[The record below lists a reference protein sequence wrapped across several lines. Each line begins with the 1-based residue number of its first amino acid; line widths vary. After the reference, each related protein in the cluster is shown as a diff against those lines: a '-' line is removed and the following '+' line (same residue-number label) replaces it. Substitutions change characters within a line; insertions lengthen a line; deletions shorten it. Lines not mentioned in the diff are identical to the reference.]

1 MSTFVIRVTPTQ
13 AGPTLAIK
21 DSIDVAGYPTQVGSR
36 AYRDVQPATRH
47 ADSVQR
53 LLDAGWQ
60 LAGKT
65 VLHELAFGVTGINE
79 WSGTPTNPQAPLRVP
94 GGSSSGSASAVAAG
108 EVDLALG
115 TDTGGSV
122 RVPAACCGIY
132 GLKPTFARISRVG
145 VWPAE
150 SSLDCV
156 GPFARDM
163 AGIVAAMTVIAPGFA
178 LDDSAPTRPI
188 RIGVVRT
195 ESEPTIV
202 HALEQA
208 LALTDWHCEAV
219 ELPLLPEAFQAGL
232 TVINAETWAACGHLT
247 GHDVLGA
254 DVEQR
259 LLRARHTTARDVAE
273 AEGVRRAFGAEVDA
287 LLQRFDALVLPTL
300 PRLPPLLEDVRQGAS
315 VIDMTALV
323 RPFNLSGHPALSAPV
338 PLPESSLSVGLQ
350 LIGRHHQDEHLC
362 TLALEL
368 ERALAPHEPHVP
380 PVAVTLEENPA

>member
-1 MSTFVIRVTPTQ
+1 MSAFVIRIHPAQ
-13 AGPTLAIK
+13 PGPTLAIK

-36 AYRDVQPATRH
+36 AYRDAPPAPQH
-47 ADSVQR
+47 AEAVQR

-65 VLHELAFGVTGINE
+65 VLHELAFGVTGIND
-79 WSGTPTNPQAPLRVP
+79 WSGTPLNPQAPLRVP

-132 GLKPTFARISRVG
+132 GFKPTFARVSRVG

-163 AGIVAAMTVIAPGFA
+163 AGIVAAMGALAPGFT
-178 LDDSAPTRPI
+178 LDQQAPTRPI

-195 ESEPTIV
+195 DSAPVIQR
-202 HALEQA
+202 ALDQA
-208 LALTDWHCEAV
+208 LGLTDWHCEAV
-219 ELPLLPEAFQAGL
+219 ELPLLPAAFEAGL
-232 TVINAETWAACGHLT
+232 TVINGENWASCGHLT
-247 GHDVLGA
+247 GRDLLGA

-259 LLRARHTTARDVAE
+259 LLRAQHTRASEVTE
-273 AEGVRRAFGAEVDA
+273 AEGVRRAFCAEVDA
-287 LLQRFDALVLPTL
+287 LLQSFDALVLPTL

-315 VIDMTALV
+315 VIDMTALA

-338 PLPESSLSVGLQ
+338 PLPESSLRVGLQ
-350 LIGRHHQDEHLC
+350 LIGRHHQDEQLC

-368 ERALAPHEPHVP
+368 ERALARPEPRP
-380 PVAVTLEENPA
+380 PVAVTLEENQA

>member
-1 MSTFVIRVTPTQ
+1 MSAFVWRISPGQV
-13 AGPTLAIK
+13 GPTLAVK

-36 AYRDVQPATRH
+36 AYRDAQPAVQH
-47 ADSVQR
+47 AESVQR

-65 VLHELAFGVTGINE
+65 VLHELAFGVTGIND
-79 WSGTPTNPQAPLRVP
+79 WSGTPLNPQAPSRVP
-94 GGSSSGSASAVAAG
+94 GGSSSGSAAAVAAG

-132 GLKPTFARISRVG
+132 GFKPTFARVSRAG
-145 VWPAE
+145 VWPTE

-163 AGIVAAMTVIAPGFA
+163 AGIVAAMGVLAPGFA
-178 LDDSAPTRPI
+178 LDTPVPTRPM

-195 ESEPTIV
+195 DSEPAILR
-202 HALEQA
+202 ALEQA

-219 ELPLLPEAFQAGL
+219 ELPLLTAAFQAGL

-247 GHDVLGA
+247 GRGVLGA

-259 LLRARHTTARDVAE
+259 LLRAQHTSASDVLE
-273 AEGVRRAFGAEVDA
+273 AEGVRRTFGAEVDA
-287 LLQRFDALVLPTL
+287 LLQSFDALVLPTL
-300 PRLPPLLEDVRQGAS
+300 PRLAPLLEDVRQGAS

-368 ERALAPHEPHVP
+368 ERALAPREPRIRQWP
-380 PVAVTLEENPA
+380 

>member
-1 MSTFVIRVTPTQ
+1 MSAFVTRITPNQ
-13 AGPTLAIK
+13 PGPTLAVK

-36 AYRDVQPATRH
+36 AYRDAPLAPQH
-47 ADSVQR
+47 AESVQR

-65 VLHELAFGVTGINE
+65 VLHELAFGVTGINDVF
-79 WSGTPTNPQAPLRVP
+79 GTPLNPQAPLRVP
-94 GGSSSGSASAVAAG
+94 GGSSSGSAAAVAAG

-132 GLKPTFARISRVG
+132 GLKPTFARVSRAG

-163 AGIVAAMTVIAPGFA
+163 AGIVAAMTVLAPGFN
-178 LDDSAPTRPI
+178 LDRPAGSQPI
-188 RIGVVRT
+188 RVGVVRT
-195 ESEPTIV
+195 ESEPAIV
-202 HALEQA
+202 RALDQA
-208 LALTDWHCEAV
+208 LALTGWHCEAV
-219 ELPLLPEAFQAGL
+219 ELPLLPAAFEAGL
-232 TVINAETWAACGHLT
+232 TVINAQNWASCGHLT
-247 GHDVLGA
+247 GRELLGV

-259 LLRARHTTARDVAE
+259 LLRARHTRARDVIE
-273 AEGVRRAFGAEVDA
+273 AEGVRLAFGAQVDA

-300 PRLPPLLEDVRQGAS
+300 PHLPPLLEDVRRGAS

-368 ERALAPHEPHVP
+368 ERALALPGPG
-380 PVAVTLEENPA
+380 PVAVTLEENQA